1 MNTLI
6 STVLA
11 TKNYHWEIGNIIP
24 FYRYKHKRQNKSII
38 TDNYD
43 EYDQT
48 LYIVIF

>member
-1 MNTLI
+1 MVNIVDLYI
-6 STVLA
+6 W
-11 TKNYHWEIGNIIP
+11 NRIMENIIP